1 MSAKGKILAGLV
13 GIVLPAVLL
22 GVAIVFFS
30 SNPLA
35 VIGTITTMIGG
46 GMYLLSY
53 QEHE

>member
-1 MSAKGKILAGLV
+1 MSALGKVLAALV
-13 GIVLPAVLL
+13 GIVVPAVLL
-22 GVAIVFFS
+22 GVAIIYFS

>member
-1 MSAKGKILAGLV
+1 MSAKGKVLAALV
-13 GIVLPAVLL
+13 GIGVPAVLL

-35 VIGTITTMIGG
+35 VIATITAMIGG
-46 GMYLLSY
+46 GTYLLSY